1 MKNKSAKLS
10 KAEQEEVEAAYHN
23 KNPQEF
29 DELMSRASVHHPE
42 RKSHPNLPRKPG
54 RKSQTAP
61 KPLAP
66 K

>member
-42 RKSHPNLPRKPG
+42 RKSHPNCPG
-54 RKSQTAP
+54 SQAESHKLRP
-61 KPLAP
+61 SH
-66 K
+66 